1 LTREPRSDVL
11 PGEGLFLRAGD
22 GNRTRNHLFTRQVR
36 YRCATPAEGPAD
48 GSAGPGESR
57 SALAP
62 VGGTAPVGGRGTAAG
77 GQHGLPQR
85 ARLVPALEGGA
96 VDLDVRGA
104 AAGLLPVGVGD
115 LVHPRLVGPVLDV
128 ADRLLGGTGLLREGL
143 DLLVAHPLRAG
154 LVGEHQ
160 LLED

>member
-1 LTREPRSDVL
+1 
-11 PGEGLFLRAGD
+11 GAGHRAGD

-48 GSAGPGESR
+48 DAAGPGESR

-62 VGGTAPVGGRGTAAG
+62 VGGAAPVGGRRTAVG
-77 GQHGLPQR
+77 GLHGLPQR
-85 ARLVPALEGGA
+85 AGLAPALAGGA

-104 AAGLLPVGVGD
+104 AAGLLPVGVAD
-115 LVHPRLVGPVLDV
+115 LVHPGCVGAGADI
-128 ADRLLGGTGLLREGL
+128 ADRLLGRAGLRREGL
-143 DLLVAHPLRAG
+143 DLLVGQTLHAG

-160 LLED
+160 LLEGHGVVRVVGVD

>member
-1 LTREPRSDVL
+1 
-11 PGEGLFLRAGD
+11 
-22 GNRTRNHLFTRQVR
+22 R

-62 VGGTAPVGGRGTAAG
+62 IGGTAPVGGRRAVAG

-85 ARLVPALEGGA
+85 ARLVPALESRA

-128 ADRLLGGTGLLREGL
+128 ADRLLGCTDHLREGL
-143 DLLVAHPLRAG
+143 DLFVAQAL
-154 LVGEHQ
+154 
-160 LLED
+160 